1 MNEFITNGWTL
12 FGRKKI
18 NKQKK
23 KISVCIQAPT
33 AHSMSTYVIDRNKQI
48 YNKYTPQ
55 NSCHFQNKKKKHNL
69 AITLTKYRFSTND
82 RM

>member
-1 MNEFITNGWTL
+1 MDTIWKEE
-12 FGRKKI
+12 
-18 NKQKK
+18 NKQTNK

-55 NSCHFQNKKKKHNL
+55 NSCHFQNKKKN
-69 AITLTKYRFSTND
+69 TQFSHYAYEIPFFD
-82 RM
+82 